1 MTDTCTLK
9 VKIDDPVQ
17 KIFSIFME
25 GEDVKKSY
33 VTWNS
38 IILTKDQMKLTF
50 SKMKIKD
57 GDKLAVVCIQQ
68 YEQKAPTECIKW
80 VRFSRLLHSSYR

>member
-1 MTDTCTLK
+1 MKDTCSLK

-17 KIFSIFME
+17 KIFSIFMK
-25 GEDVKKSY
+25 GEDAKKSY

-57 GDKLAVVCIQQ
+57 GDKLAVVCIQ
-68 YEQKAPTECIKW
+68 
-80 VRFSRLLHSSYR
+80 